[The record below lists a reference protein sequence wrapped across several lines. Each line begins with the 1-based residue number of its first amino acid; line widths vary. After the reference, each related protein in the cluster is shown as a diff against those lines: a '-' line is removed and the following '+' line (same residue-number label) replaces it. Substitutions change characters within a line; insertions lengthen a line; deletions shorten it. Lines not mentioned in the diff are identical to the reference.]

1 MNTNTIITLLSIFL
15 PLIGAAIGYL
25 FKYSIE
31 KKKEITNEITKERRI
46 LYQQYVNLVIDIFAD
61 SKIGKAKTTAN
72 LMKELYDF
80 YKKYVLYASPSV
92 IKAFSNYFQHVYLPS
107 ENADTKKTLE
117 FMTKIMAEMR
127 KDLGL
132 KNDGL
137 GSNGE
142 MLMRA
147 LITDYDTIWQ

>member
-92 IKAFSNYFQHVYLPS
+92 IKAFSNYFQHIYKPN

-117 FMTKIMAEMR
+117 FMTKIMVEMR

-137 GSNGE
+137 GGNGE

-147 LITDYDTIWQ
+147 LITDYDTIWK